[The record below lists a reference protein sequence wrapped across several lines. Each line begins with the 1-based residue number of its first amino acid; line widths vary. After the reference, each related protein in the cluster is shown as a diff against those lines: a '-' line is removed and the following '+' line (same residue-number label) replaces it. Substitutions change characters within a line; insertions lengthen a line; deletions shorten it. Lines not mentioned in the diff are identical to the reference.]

1 MGQAV
6 SCCYTASARDND
18 DSEYNMYC
26 RGEQPWKEKIK
37 TNEFKIAS
45 AVDWVDPKFTE
56 EEIAQERMKIISSI
70 FEERRARPCVYRR
83 AQPLICL
90 N

>member
-6 SCCYTASARDND
+6 SCCYTASAKDNN

-37 TNEFKIAS
+37 TNEKKDIFAI
-45 AVDWVDPKFTE
+45 DPKE
-56 EEIAQERMKIISSI
+56 KIDQERLKFVGPKIH
-70 FEERRARPCVYRR
+70 VYVFKNEDSDSDCPTKRKL
-83 AQPLICL
+83 P
-90 N
+90 

>member
-37 TNEFKIAS
+37 TNEKKIIFS
-45 AVDWVDPKFTE
+45 VDPKE
-56 EEIAQERMKIISSI
+56 KIDQERLKFRGPKIHVFVFNKIS
-70 FEERRARPCVYRR
+70 P
-83 AQPLICL
+83 
-90 N
+90 

>member
-6 SCCYTASARDND
+6 SCCCTASTTARDNN

-37 TNEFKIAS
+37 TNEKKVIFA
-45 AVDWVDPKFTE
+45 VDPKE
-56 EEIAQERMKIISSI
+56 KIAQERLKFVGPKIHVYV
-70 FEERRARPCVYRR
+70 FKNEESF
-83 AQPLICL
+83 
-90 N
+90 

>member
-37 TNEFKIAS
+37 TKFS
-45 AVDWVDPKFTE
+45 TVDPKFKVVH
-56 EEIAQERMKIISSI
+56 IPGQGQL
-70 FEERRARPCVYRR
+70 RRFPNMD
-83 AQPLICL
+83 LTF
-90 N
+90 

>member
-37 TNEFKIAS
+37 TNEKKDIFAI
-45 AVDWVDPKFTE
+45 DPKE
-56 EEIAQERMKIISSI
+56 KIGQERLKFVGPKIHVYVFNKIS
-70 FEERRARPCVYRR
+70 P
-83 AQPLICL
+83 
-90 N
+90 